1 MDVGGARFRQNQSK
15 FVAVLTSVS
24 LTLDVIPAVLAIAIA
39 VSAILL
45 ATSFRADISPAPA
58 RLWAT
63 GALFFTVGMLLIN
76 ARGQIPDA
84 FSILLA
90 NWLLIAAFAAF
101 LAAANQLVGRSMR
114 PAILGGVGVAV
125 VFGVSVA
132 LGADL
137 ETRVAIISG
146 FAIIAS
152 GLLARRFLEAGRNW
166 VTTLAAAAFLLNGLL
181 AAGRLLGVFGVVLV
195 PGGTGTLHQLVM
207 NGGIAMALIVPATLI
222 FFALPALTRGR
233 VVAAQPA
240 LPASTTPEGW
250 ELLRDRSVLVAP
262 DGAEVR
268 LTGQEYLL
276 LKELTGQEEPVARVA
291 LNLAIGRDADNP
303 KDRGIDI
310 LISRVRK
317 KCSEAG
323 AELPVTSVRGIG
335 YVFQGQL
342 RLGDS

>member
-1 MDVGGARFRQNQSK
+1 LKCFEV
-15 FVAVLTSVS
+15 VTSVS
-24 LTLDVIPAVLAIAIA
+24 LTLDVIPAVLAIATA
-39 VSAILL
+39 VSVILL
-45 ATSFRADISPAPA
+45 AMSFSANISPAPA
-58 RLWAT
+58 RLWAA
-63 GALFFTVGMLLIN
+63 GALFFTLGMLLIN

-90 NWLLIAAFAAF
+90 NWLLITAFAAF

-114 PAILGGVGVAV
+114 PAILGGVGAVV

-137 ETRVAIISG
+137 ETRIAIISA
-146 FAIIAS
+146 FSIIAS

-166 VTTLAAAAFLLNGLL
+166 AITLAAAAFLLNGLL
-181 AAGRLLGVFGVVLV
+181 AAGRLLGTFGVELV

-207 NGGIAMALIVPATLI
+207 NGGVAMALIVPATLI
-222 FFALPALTRGR
+222 FFALPALARGR
-233 VVAAQPA
+233 VVAEQPA
-240 LPASTTPEGW
+240 LSVSTTPEGW

-262 DGAEVR
+262 DGSEVR

-310 LISRVRK
+310 MISRVRR

-335 YVFQGQL
+335 YVFQGEL
-342 RLGDS
+342 RLGDG